1 MKILTFIAF
10 FIVLS
15 AQANDQLEFNN
26 PILSPSEAVIKFKHE
41 VLVKEGVNFDKHVL
55 SVVAFSYTSQQWIIQ
70 FDCSTEHP
78 KWKSKN
84 CGIHGYIQNNKQHNL
99 LITRKL

>member
-1 MKILTFIAF
+1 MKIFIFIAF
-10 FIVLS
+10 WAVLS
-15 AQANDQLEFNN
+15 ARANVHLEFNN
-26 PILSPSEAVIKFKHE
+26 PILSPSEAVIIFKQKAAE
-41 VLVKEGVNFDKHVL
+41 AEGASFEQHVL

-78 KWKSKN
+78 KWKSEN
-84 CGIHGYIQNNKQHNL
+84 CGIYGYIQNNKQHKL